1 MELERNVNYAEALE
15 NLLSLTDLERVSGQ
29 PARARRYDLSR
40 MEAFLERLDNPHRD
54 TPTVHITGTKGKGST
69 AALISSVLS
78 AQGYRPGLF
87 TSPHLHTFRERIRV
101 DGEPVSEEEF
111 ASLVEM
117 VWPAVEAMNDDGDH
131 GPVTTFELLTAMAF
145 CHFRERRAG
154 FQVVEVGLGG
164 RLDATNL
171 VQPQVC
177 VITSISLDHTAI
189 LGDTVERIARDKA
202 GIVKSGSVAVS
213 SPQPPGV
220 MTVLA
225 EACRSQGAILVPV
238 EQECEWTLVGF
249 NLDGQTF
256 TVFAP
261 WGEYRLQMPMLGG
274 HQLENAATALTA
286 LQVLNE
292 LGFTVSRD
300 SVSRGFR
307 SVSWPA
313 RLEVLSREPLIIA
326 DGAHNPYSVAKLR
339 EALGV
344 YFPARR
350 PVYVVGLSVDKNITG
365 IVDELAQ
372 DGATIVVTRSR
383 HPRAV
388 SQASL
393 AQEFRRAGVE
403 VTQIESVEAAINH
416 AIGVAQE
423 QDFVI
428 VAGSLFVAAEA
439 REALLGIKPEVY
451 PSLLPTASVP

>member
-1 MELERNVNYAEALE
+1 M
-15 NLLSLTDLERVSGQ
+15 
-29 PARARRYDLSR
+29 
-40 MEAFLERLDNPHRD
+40 
-54 TPTVHITGTKGKGST
+54 
-69 AALISSVLS
+69 
-78 AQGYRPGLF
+78 
-87 TSPHLHTFRERIRV
+87 
-101 DGEPVSEEEF
+101 
-111 ASLVEM
+111 
-117 VWPAVEAMNDDGDH
+117 
-131 GPVTTFELLTAMAF
+131 
-145 CHFRERRAG
+145 
-154 FQVVEVGLGG
+154 
-164 RLDATNL
+164 
-171 VQPQVC
+171 
-177 VITSISLDHTAI
+177 
-189 LGDTVERIARDKA
+189 
-202 GIVKSGSVAVS
+202 
-213 SPQPPGV
+213 
-220 MTVLA
+220 
-225 EACRSQGAILVPV
+225 
-238 EQECEWTLVGF
+238 
-249 NLDGQTF
+249 
-256 TVFAP
+256 
-261 WGEYRLQMPMLGG
+261 
-274 HQLENAATALTA
+274 
-286 LQVLNE
+286 
-292 LGFTVSRD
+292 
-300 SVSRGFR
+300 
-307 SVSWPA
+307 
-313 RLEVLSREPLIIA
+313 LSREPLIIA